1 MGMLLLVQLLRIA
14 VDSCL
19 LHVPRDV
26 EEVAHLLQQLQL
38 KAEYIAHNLQQWS
51 EISLEGKQQVSQET
65 QQQVLHGEERKKHL
79 VHALQW
85 I

>member
-19 LHVPRDV
+19 LHVLRDV

-38 KAEYIAHNLQQWS
+38 KAEHIAHNLQQWS